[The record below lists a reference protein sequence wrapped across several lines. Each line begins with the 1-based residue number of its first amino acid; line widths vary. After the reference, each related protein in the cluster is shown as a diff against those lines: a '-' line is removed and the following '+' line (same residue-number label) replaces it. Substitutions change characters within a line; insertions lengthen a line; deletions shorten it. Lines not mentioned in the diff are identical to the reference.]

1 LKKFLETSE
10 KLTNDR
16 SFCIFAAT
24 TNLTGDTMR
33 SNKIHNEDLFTNA
46 ANENFKKHIKTQS
59 KKALEIIKSK
69 VDWDALATPLAA
81 KIEQSKH
88 PKSPAGRSSFPLVMI
103 IRCFILQRI
112 YGLSDPRLE
121 EEIADRRSFQMF
133 LDLTSADSIP
143 DETTICRYRELFA
156 RLGLDK
162 EMFKLYK
169 RQLEANGLIIGKGTI
184 VDATI
189 KQAQA
194 KPKSKRDAD
203 AGFTKKR
210 GKNYYGYK
218 GHIGS
223 DADTNVIHSV
233 EFTPA
238 NVHDS
243 TVFDDLITGK
253 EQAIFGDKGYANKKR
268 KKDLR
273 AKGVY
278 CGILDKGYRNR
289 PLSFKQKKRNKK
301 LSTVRNA
308 VERPFAFMKHV
319 LSDDRCSYY
328 DQDRNRFEFMMSVM
342 VYNMRCAITQT
353 T

>member
-1 LKKFLETSE
+1 
-10 KLTNDR
+10 
-16 SFCIFAAT
+16 
-24 TNLTGDTMR
+24 MR
-33 SNKIHNEDLFTNA
+33 SNKIHNEDLFTHA
-46 ANENFKKHIKTQS
+46 ANQNYKKHIKTQS
-59 KKALEIIKSK
+59 KKALEIIKEK
-69 VDWDALATPLAA
+69 VDWDALAAPLAE
-81 KIEQSKH
+81 KITQSKQ
-88 PKSPAGRSSFPLVMI
+88 PKSPAGRRSFPLVTI

-112 YGLSDPRLE
+112 YNLSDPRLE
-121 EEIADRRSFQMF
+121 EEVADRRSFQIF
-133 LDLTSADSIP
+133 LDLSSADSIP

-169 RQLEANGLIIGKGTI
+169 QQLKANGLIIGKGTL

-189 KQAQA
+189 KQAQS
-194 KPKSKRDAD
+194 KPASKRDTD
-203 AGFTKKR
+203 AKFTKKR

-253 EQAIFGDKGYANKKR
+253 EKAVWGDKGYANQSRKR
-268 KKDLR
+268 KLR
-273 AKGVY
+273 SQGVF

-289 PLSFKQKKRNKK
+289 PLGTKQKRRNKK
-301 LSTVRNA
+301 LSSVRNA

-319 LSDDRCSYY
+319 LGDDRCSYY
-328 DQDRNRFEFMMSVM
+328 DQDRNRFEFMMSAI
-342 VYNMRCAITQT
+342 VYNMRCAITQSA
-353 T
+353 